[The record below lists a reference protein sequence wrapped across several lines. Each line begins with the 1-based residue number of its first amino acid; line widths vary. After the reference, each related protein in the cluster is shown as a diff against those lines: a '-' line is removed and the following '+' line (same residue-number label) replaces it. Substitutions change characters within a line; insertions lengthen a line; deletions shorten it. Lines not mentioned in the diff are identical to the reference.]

1 MNLIKCGANILHNWA
16 QIKLRLNAFTFGRL
30 LTSLMPLSLHY
41 DFTSVI
47 DVDAL
52 LGWLATE
59 FPAVKC
65 EPRCGG

>member
-1 MNLIKCGANILHNWA
+1 MNLLKCVANILHNWG
-16 QIKLRLNAFTFGRL
+16 QTELRSNAFTFRRL
-30 LTSLMPLSLHY
+30 RTSLLPLSFQY

-52 LGWLATE
+52 LGWFATE
-59 FPAVKC
+59 FSAVKC